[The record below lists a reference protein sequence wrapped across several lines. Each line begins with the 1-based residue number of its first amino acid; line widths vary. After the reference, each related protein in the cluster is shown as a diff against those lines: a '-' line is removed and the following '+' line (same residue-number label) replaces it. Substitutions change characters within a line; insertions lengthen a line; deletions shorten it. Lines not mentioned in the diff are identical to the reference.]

1 MGGTGFPDLV
11 ELLINAG
18 QVAPAL
24 LMMMQGI
31 VAVMGLYLVGS
42 ALVELWGVSHDNAL
56 KYVAGRQRFSTGSA
70 LISLMVGALMSAMST
85 LNLMGILSRTL
96 SDDYAA
102 ERINE
107 IMPTGMTYSAASSLA
122 DKGAVATVALL
133 SIMQVVGFVA
143 MVKALMTVNRYYNNE
158 QAHLGTASS
167 WAIGGILCWNFKWF
181 SDVVNNTLG
190 FDVISMFTPFS

>member
-1 MGGTGFPDLV
+1 
-11 ELLINAG
+11 
-18 QVAPAL
+18 
-24 LMMMQGI
+24 MMMQGI

-102 ERINE
+102 ERI
-107 IMPTGMTYSAASSLA
+107 MPADMAYSAAGSLA

-158 QAHLGTASS
+158 QAHLGSASG
-167 WAIGGILCWNFKWF
+167 WALGGILCWNFKWF

-190 FDVISMFTPFS
+190 FNVISMFTPFS

>member
-102 ERINE
+102 ERINQ
-107 IMPTGMTYSAASSLA
+107 IMPSDMAYSAASSLA
-122 DKGAVATVALL
+122 DKGAVAAVALL

-158 QAHLGTASS
+158 QAHLGSASG
-167 WAIGGILCWNFKWF
+167 WALGGILCWNFKWF
-181 SDVVNNTLG
+181 SDVVNKTLG
-190 FDVISMFTPFS
+190 FNVISMFTPFS

>member
-1 MGGTGFPDLV
+1 MGTGFPDLI

-24 LMMMQGI
+24 LMMLQGI

-70 LISLMVGALMSAMST
+70 LVSLMIGALLSAMST
-85 LNLMGILSRTL
+85 LNLMGIMSRTL

-102 ERINE
+102 ERI
-107 IMPTGMTYSAASSLA
+107 MPSDMAYSAGGSLA
-122 DKGAVATVALL
+122 DKGAVATIALL
-133 SIMQVVGFVA
+133 SIMQIVGFVA
-143 MVKALMTVNRYYNNE
+143 MVKALMTVNRYYNNQ
-158 QAHLGTASS
+158 QAHLGSAAG
-167 WAIGGILCWNFKWF
+167 WLLGGVLCWNFKWF
-181 SDVVNNTLG
+181 SHVVNNTLG
-190 FDVISMFTPFS
+190 FSIISMFTPFS

>member
-11 ELLINAG
+11 QLLVNAG

-24 LMMMQGI
+24 LMMLQGI

-70 LISLMVGALMSAMST
+70 LISLMIGALLSAMST
-85 LNLMGILSRTL
+85 LNLMGIMSRTL

-102 ERINE
+102 TR
-107 IMPTGMTYSAASSLA
+107 IMPSDMAYSAGGSLA
-122 DKGAVATVALL
+122 DKGAVATIALL
-133 SIMQVVGFVA
+133 SIMQIVGFIA
-143 MVKALMTVNRYYNNE
+143 MVKSLMTVNRYYNNQ
-158 QAHLGTASS
+158 QADLGSAAG
-167 WAIGGILCWNFKWF
+167 WMLGGILCWNFKWF
-181 SDVVNNTLG
+181 ADVVNNTLG
-190 FDVISMFTPFS
+190 FNIISMFTPF

>member
-1 MGGTGFPDLV
+1 MDTGFPDLV

-24 LMMMQGI
+24 LMMLQGI

-70 LISLMVGALMSAMST
+70 LVSLMIGALLSALST
-85 LNLMGILSRTL
+85 LNLMGIMSRTL

-102 ERINE
+102 ERI
-107 IMPTGMTYSAASSLA
+107 MPSHMAYSAGGSLA
-122 DKGAVATVALL
+122 DKGAVATIALL
-133 SIMQVVGFVA
+133 SIMQIVGFVA
-143 MVKALMTVNRYYNNE
+143 MVKALMTVNRYYNNQ
-158 QAHLGTASS
+158 QAHLGSAAG
-167 WAIGGILCWNFKWF
+167 WLLGGVLCWNFKWF

-190 FDVISMFTPFS
+190 FSIISMFTPFS

>member
-1 MGGTGFPDLV
+1 MGTGFPDLV
-11 ELLINAG
+11 DVLINAG
-18 QVAPAL
+18 KVAPAL
-24 LMMMQGI
+24 LMLMQG
-31 VAVMGLYLVGS
+31 VAALVGLYLVGS

-70 LISLMVGALMSAMST
+70 LISLLIGALLSALST

-102 ERINE
+102 ERI
-107 IMPTGMTYSAASSLA
+107 MPDAMAYGGSSLA
-122 DKGAVATVALL
+122 DKGAVATIALL

-143 MVKALMTVNRYYNNE
+143 MFKALMTVNRYYNNE
-158 QAHLGTASS
+158 QAHLGSAAG
-167 WAIGGILCWNFKWF
+167 WALGGILCWNFKWF

-190 FDVISMFTPFS
+190 FSIISMFTPFS

>member
-56 KYVAGRQRFSTGSA
+56 KYVAGRQRLLG
-70 LISLMVGALMSAMST
+70 MR
-85 LNLMGILSRTL
+85 NQLSNQ
-96 SDDYAA
+96 
-102 ERINE
+102 E
-107 IMPTGMTYSAASSLA
+107 
-122 DKGAVATVALL
+122 
-133 SIMQVVGFVA
+133 
-143 MVKALMTVNRYYNNE
+143 
-158 QAHLGTASS
+158 
-167 WAIGGILCWNFKWF
+167 
-181 SDVVNNTLG
+181 
-190 FDVISMFTPFS
+190 

>member
-1 MGGTGFPDLV
+1 MGTGFPDLV

-24 LMMMQGI
+24 LMMLQGI

-70 LISLMVGALMSAMST
+70 LVSLMIGAFLSAMST
-85 LNLMGILSRTL
+85 LNLMGIMSRTL

-102 ERINE
+102 ERI
-107 IMPTGMTYSAASSLA
+107 MPSDMAYSAGGSLA
-122 DKGAVATVALL
+122 DKGAVATIALL
-133 SIMQVVGFVA
+133 SIMQIVGFVA
-143 MVKALMTVNRYYNNE
+143 MVKALMTVNRYYNNQ
-158 QAHLGTASS
+158 QAHLGSAAG
-167 WAIGGILCWNFKWF
+167 WLLGGVLCWNFKWF

-190 FDVISMFTPFS
+190 FSIISMFTPFS